1 MIKISNIGEQ
11 GQPCLHHPVNIM
23 KTRVNPSQKGQSILV
38 TFHEG
43 FSTYTIV
50 VPMPY
55 AIRFF
60 VEGLVSALSLLTQK
74 TDLQEKLS
82 EAEEK
87 KAEIQEGIRRA
98 VSLFEQFLDKTGR

>member
-1 MIKISNIGEQ
+1 
-11 GQPCLHHPVNIM
+11 M
-23 KTRVNPSQKGQSILV
+23 KTKLNPSQKGSSILV

-55 AIRFF
+55 AVRFF
-60 VEGLVSALSLLTQK
+60 VEGLTASLSLLKQK
-74 TDLQEKLS
+74 NELQKKLN
-82 EAEEK
+82 EEEGQ

-98 VSLFEQFLDKTGR
+98 VSLYEKILDKIGR